1 MKMTLLIIS
10 YITIIF
16 CSCNSNPDKV
26 YICTGPYSTAYHKTR
41 HCTGLNNCSMEI
53 KKIQKNKAISMGRH
67 KCGYC
72 Y

>member
-26 YICTGPYSTAYHKTR
+26 YICTGPYSTAYHKKT
-41 HCTGLNNCSMEI
+41 LYWA
-53 KKIQKNKAISMGRH
+53 Q
-67 KCGYC
+67 
-72 Y
+72 